1 VSRRRTAGQLEH
13 EDLGV
18 DYAIGIDLGGTT
30 AKMLAV
36 TPKGRV
42 IGRAVAPTADATW
55 RKHVLRA
62 FRALVADVDGR
73 LQWVGV
79 AAPGLPAP
87 DGRSIAVMPERL
99 PGLEGLDWQEFLGTT
114 FKVPVVNDAQG
125 ALLGETWLG
134 AARGSQDVILLTLGT
149 GVGGAILA
157 DGQLLRG
164 KIGRAGHLGHV
175 TVDPEGPSDICQ
187 MPGSLEDAIGDCT
200 IVSRTGGRFKTTK
213 ALVDAAAAGDAE
225 ARRIWRRSVRLLAIA
240 IASFV
245 NVIDPEIVVIG
256 GGIAK
261 SGPALFGPLRRDLA
275 KYEWRPAGARVTV
288 LPARLGDRAGAFGAA
303 RQGME

>member
-1 VSRRRTAGQLEH
+1 
-13 EDLGV
+13 V

-36 TPKGRV
+36 TPKGRIV
-42 IGRAVAPTADATW
+42 GRGVAPTADATW
-55 RKHVLRA
+55 REHVARA
-62 FRALVADVDGR
+62 FKTLVAEVDGNLR
-73 LQWVGV
+73 WVGV

-99 PGLEGLDWQEFLGTT
+99 PGLEGLDWQHFLRMA
-114 FKVPVVNDAQG
+114 FEVPVVNDAQG

-134 AARGSQDVILLTLGT
+134 AARGSQNAILLTLGT

-157 DGQLLRG
+157 DGKLLRG

-175 TVDPEGPSDICQ
+175 TLDPDGPADICS

-200 IVSRTGGRFKTTK
+200 IQLRTGGRFKTTK
-213 ALVDAAAAGDAE
+213 ALVTAAAAGDAE
-225 ARRIWRRSVRLLAIA
+225 ARRVWRTSVRLLAIA

-245 NVIDPEIVVIG
+245 NIVDPEIVVVG

-275 KYEWRPAGARVTV
+275 KYEWRPGGARVAV

-303 RQGME
+303 RRGMNAER